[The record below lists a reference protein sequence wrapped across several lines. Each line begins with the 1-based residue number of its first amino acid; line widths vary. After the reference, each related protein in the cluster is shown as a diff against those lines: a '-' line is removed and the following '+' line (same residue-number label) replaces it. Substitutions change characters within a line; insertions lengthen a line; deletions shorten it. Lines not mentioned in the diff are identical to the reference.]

1 MHNNYKDSP
10 RNCLQSTSLLLSK
23 IYVFTT
29 VTLQCIHARLYRIW
43 PPLSLNDSRMTGR
56 NVNMTWSSR
65 IWTSMTIRDM
75 SVFKNAQPIC
85 ILYNLSWPHCLLVMI
100 NLRFLPNS
108 SRETKWSE
116 KSLDYSSLQ
125 ENVSPASWRLPEQKS
140 PVSSKHW
147 KSAFKSMM
155 WWRDKVSCVQSLHH
169 FIKNHFIINWLPST
183 HYTWLNQKNEDPT
196 PENVSKREPFNIFAN
211 N

>member
-1 MHNNYKDSP
+1 MHINDKDSP
-10 RNCLQSTSLLLSK
+10 QNCLQSTSLLLSK

-85 ILYNLSWPHCLLVMI
+85 IINNLSWPHCLLVMI
-100 NLRFLPNS
+100 NWSCLKLLECSRSQILVFKKHRRLNDGRSLRRRKRLLLHCVDTVRYILVQHLLELS
-108 SRETKWSE
+108 HDSRS
-116 KSLDYSSLQ
+116 
-125 ENVSPASWRLPEQKS
+125 R
-140 PVSSKHW
+140 
-147 KSAFKSMM
+147 
-155 WWRDKVSCVQSLHH
+155 
-169 FIKNHFIINWLPST
+169 
-183 HYTWLNQKNEDPT
+183 
-196 PENVSKREPFNIFAN
+196 
-211 N
+211 